1 MEKKEEKIKKL
12 KNKKKD
18 IISLTPQIPQNYEK
32 TKNNSINDNKKINE
46 QPLSSKLPNNSNNS
60 NINNNN
66 NIDNIILFE
75 LNKTNTFLMDKILF
89 QFNLLLSL
97 SNKVNEKLCKL
108 ICPFL
113 SNEIM
118 NNILEERESKNICGN
133 FLCGKIIKKSNK
145 IEYNIIND
153 SFTKESLSKYF
164 CSKECFDIFKKFL
177 NLSQKNFNYLNL
189 LRLDIVYMFSI
200 LKNFFEENS
209 YLNRISDLSEN
220 LLSIFLRYN
229 IKNIEIYNKIMDNE
243 LINIAK
249 YFIEDFD
256 EVFQIYL
263 QKINKDN

>member
-1 MEKKEEKIKKL
+1 
-12 KNKKKD
+12 
-18 IISLTPQIPQNYEK
+18 
-32 TKNNSINDNKKINE
+32 
-46 QPLSSKLPNNSNNS
+46 
-60 NINNNN
+60 
-66 NIDNIILFE
+66 
-75 LNKTNTFLMDKILF
+75 MDKILF

-133 FLCGKIIKKSNK
+133 FLCGKKIKKSNK

-164 CSKECFDIFKKFL
+164 CCKECFYIFKKFL

-189 LRLDIVYMFSI
+189 LRLDIVYLFSI
-200 LKNFFEENS
+200 LKNFFEDNN

-220 LLSIFLRYN
+220 MLSIFLRYN
-229 IKNIEIYNKIMDNE
+229 IKNIEIYNKLMDDE
-243 LINIAK
+243 LIKIAK

-256 EVFQIYL
+256 ELFQIYL
-263 QKINKDN
+263 QKSNNQK